1 MQQKSNFTASADTAQ
16 SYLGLESIWQK
27 LKKNSSIQQADIYEP
42 LLQNLKT
49 DINEFLYDK
58 VHKDMT
64 MQDFQLLSISIYD
77 LILSAYESHKD
88 KK

>member
-27 LKKNSSIQQADIYEP
+27 LKKNLSIQQTDIYES
-42 LLQNLKT
+42 LLQNLKV
-49 DINEFLYDK
+49 DINKFLYDK
-58 VHKDMT
+58 VHKNMT
-64 MQDFQLLSISIYD
+64 MQDFQLLSIAIHD
-77 LILSAYESHKD
+77 LILSAYESHED